1 MPMWLR
7 AIVSRLSPYN
17 QPARPTDQS
26 SERSGAPWAAAIA
39 LFCSG
44 VLTAPIERPYQRT
57 RTVLLLVLV
66 IVVIWTLGHIAEVL
80 PGLIG

>member
-1 MPMWLR
+1 
-7 AIVSRLSPYN
+7 
-17 QPARPTDQS
+17 
-26 SERSGAPWAAAIA
+26 

-66 IVVIWTLGHIAEVL
+66 IVAIWTLGHIAEVL